1 MSKLLSYALVYL
13 CLSANITTGS
23 RQSTYT
29 YFTFGFVE
37 PALCALNSTILAS
50 SGFATMAATL

>member
-1 MSKLLSYALVYL
+1 MSKLISDALIYL

-37 PALCALNSTILAS
+37 PALCALTSTILAS
-50 SGFATMAATL
+50 SGLVEMAATF